1 MVHGEQGVILHKPLP
16 TQATISSTSKISN
29 IYDKEKAAL
38 VILETTALDTS
49 DGLPVFTNI
58 SKLFFRGEGG
68 WGGDRG
74 PVDKVVFPDRNAD
87 LSLIHI

>member
-49 DGLPVFTNI
+49 DGNDDNTFIGAGAGINAT
-58 SKLFFRGEGG
+58 
-68 WGGDRG
+68 D
-74 PVDKVVFPDRNAD
+74 VDQ
-87 LSLIHI
+87 STLIGYSGK